1 MFVTLVACDM
11 KRLRCRCHGFALLV
25 VLTVVT
31 VVGYGVL
38 LALHQP
44 LAQLEL
50 VPHVLHPAVAE
61 RPSPPTRHL
70 PVADLGMDPR
80 SFCGG
85 RLVAYGRQF
94 AQLRSAVV
102 DRRYCRSEREGGE
115 TIDAVVNQPESV
127 EYYRFDRGC
136 FQLACASDPSTTRG
150 KLDYVFSGND
160 NHLNEWFRSVKL
172 TYTDASSDNVDR
184 LPRFTIAV
192 TRYEYANLY
201 HMMTDW
207 YNAFLLLCFFNET
220 SDSTDILFID
230 AHPSGSLDPV
240 WRRLFRRTLRLS
252 DLSSDRPTMF
262 ERLAWGWLG
271 YNSLMT
277 IYQSS
282 PTPPL
287 IEEFRSFFLS
297 AYGVPAAATLPGR
310 PDCDA
315 MRLSVA
321 FIWRRDYV
329 AHPRNPQGSVTRKI
343 ANEDELLRRVKLQ
356 LPQARVT
363 GVQIDRFSMEE
374 QLRIVAD
381 TDILIGESIGH
392 LQLLRN

>member
-1 MFVTLVACDM
+1 
-11 KRLRCRCHGFALLV
+11 
-25 VLTVVT
+25 
-31 VVGYGVL
+31 
-38 LALHQP
+38 
-44 LAQLEL
+44 
-50 VPHVLHPAVAE
+50 
-61 RPSPPTRHL
+61 
-70 PVADLGMDPR
+70 
-80 SFCGG
+80 
-85 RLVAYGRQF
+85 
-94 AQLRSAVV
+94 
-102 DRRYCRSEREGGE
+102 
-115 TIDAVVNQPESV
+115 
-127 EYYRFDRGC
+127 
-136 FQLACASDPSTTRG
+136 
-150 KLDYVFSGND
+150 
-160 NHLNEWFRSVKL
+160 
-172 TYTDASSDNVDR
+172 
-184 LPRFTIAV
+184 
-192 TRYEYANLY
+192 
-201 HMMTDW
+201 
-207 YNAFLLLCFFNET
+207 
-220 SDSTDILFID
+220 
-230 AHPSGSLDPV
+230 
-240 WRRLFRRTLRLS
+240 
-252 DLSSDRPTMF
+252 MF